1 MKGVAKDVLPKPLAD
16 AMNMA
21 TALLG
26 GRRLFGLPNL
36 GNLAKAAA
44 KKAFCMGVTPL
55 VNAVK
60 PKMIALLKSKLPAS
74 VTGSAAWPKAQK
86 CVDTEVT
93 ALIAFGKKTVGCRR
107 RLGANPLAELKK
119 AAAKAAAYAKTRA
132 PGFLTCMKGVAKDVL
147 PAPLALA
154 MDMATRLLGGG
165 RLFGLPNLGNLAKA
179 AAKKAFCMGVTP
191 LVNAVK
197 PKMIALLK
205 SKLPASVTGSAA
217 WPKAQKCVDTE
228 VTALIAFGK
237 KTVGC

>member
-1 MKGVAKDVLPKPLAD
+1 MGALIAFGKKTVGCRRRLGANPLAELKKAAAKAAAYAKTRAPGFLTCVKGVAKDVLPAPLAL
-16 AMNMA
+16 AMDMA
-21 TALLG
+21 TKLLG

-93 ALIAFGKKTVGCRR
+93 VLIAFGKKTVGCRR

-154 MDMATRLLGGG
+154 MDMATKLLGGR
-165 RLFGLPNLGNLAKA
+165 RLFGLPNLGNLAEA
-179 AAKKAFCMGVTP
+179 AAKKAFCMG
-191 LVNAVK
+191 
-197 PKMIALLK
+197 
-205 SKLPASVTGSAA
+205 
-217 WPKAQKCVDTE
+217 
-228 VTALIAFGK
+228 
-237 KTVGC
+237 